1 MRPTQFP
8 ERIQREDG
16 KVGLLQMRSD
26 QIRKGLERAPHRSL
40 LYADGMTD
48 EELKSDKPLIAIIS
62 SQADI
67 IPGHNHLQRLVNDVK
82 AGIYMA
88 GGIPMQFGTIG
99 VCDGIAM
106 NHEGMKYSLT
116 SREVIAD
123 SVECAVQGHAFDGVV
138 LIPSCDKIVPGM
150 IMGALRVNLP
160 TVLVSGGP
168 MLAGRDRDR
177 KTETDLNTLFD
188 DKVYLSHHDNGKPYL
203 ENNPVNISIT
213 HTEKYVAVILH
224 EEENVGIDI
233 ESLDRDF
240 SAVEKKALSED
251 EIDDLEDEKRN
262 EQLAIYWCAKE
273 AVFKLL
279 SRYNVDFAEQIEI
292 ERFRPRG
299 EGELEATFT
308 SKKDDEEEFDLE
320 YITFD
325 RHVLVWVVG
334 E

>member
-1 MRPTQFP
+1 M
-8 ERIQREDG
+8 
-16 KVGLLQMRSD
+16 GLFLKKELDNEAVIAVWQVT
-26 QIRKGLERAPHRSL
+26 E
-40 LYADGMTD
+40 TE
-48 EELKSDKPLIAIIS
+48 EELKELSATPSDEMEEIS
-62 SQADI
+62 FIRSES
-67 IPGHNHLQRLVNDVK
+67 LRKQRL
-82 AGIYMA
+82 
-88 GGIPMQFGTIG
+88 
-99 VCDGIAM
+99 
-106 NHEGMKYSLT
+106 
-116 SREVIAD
+116 
-123 SVECAVQGHAFDGVV
+123 AVR
-138 LIPSCDKIVPGM
+138 
-150 IMGALRVNLP
+150 AL
-160 TVLVSGGP
+160 
-168 MLAGRDRDR
+168 
-177 KTETDLNTLFD
+177 LNTLFD
-188 DKVYLSHHDNGKPYL
+188 EKVYLSHHDNGKPYL

-273 AVFKLL
+273 AVYKLL

-308 SKKDDEEEFDLE
+308 SKDDEEEFDLE

-325 RHVLVWVVG
+325 RHILVWVVG

>member
-1 MRPTQFP
+1 M
-8 ERIQREDG
+8 
-16 KVGLLQMRSD
+16 GLYLKKKLD
-26 QIRKGLERAPHRSL
+26 NEAEIGVWQITE
-40 LYADGMTD
+40 TE
-48 EELKSDKPLIAIIS
+48 EELTELSSTPSDEMEEIS
-62 SQADI
+62 FIRSES
-67 IPGHNHLQRLVNDVK
+67 LRKQRL
-82 AGIYMA
+82 
-88 GGIPMQFGTIG
+88 
-99 VCDGIAM
+99 
-106 NHEGMKYSLT
+106 
-116 SREVIAD
+116 
-123 SVECAVQGHAFDGVV
+123 AVR
-138 LIPSCDKIVPGM
+138 
-150 IMGALRVNLP
+150 AL
-160 TVLVSGGP
+160 
-168 MLAGRDRDR
+168 
-177 KTETDLNTLFD
+177 LNTMFD
-188 DKVYLSHHDNGKPYL
+188 EKVYLSHHDNGKPYL

-273 AVFKLL
+273 AVYKLL

-308 SKKDDEEEFDLE
+308 SKDDEEEFDLE

>member
-1 MRPTQFP
+1 M
-8 ERIQREDG
+8 
-16 KVGLLQMRSD
+16 GLYLKKELD
-26 QIRKGLERAPHRSL
+26 NEAVIGVWQITE
-40 LYADGMTD
+40 TE
-48 EELKSDKPLIAIIS
+48 EELKELSSTPSDEMEEIS
-62 SQADI
+62 FIRSES
-67 IPGHNHLQRLVNDVK
+67 LRKQRL
-82 AGIYMA
+82 
-88 GGIPMQFGTIG
+88 
-99 VCDGIAM
+99 
-106 NHEGMKYSLT
+106 
-116 SREVIAD
+116 
-123 SVECAVQGHAFDGVV
+123 AVR
-138 LIPSCDKIVPGM
+138 
-150 IMGALRVNLP
+150 AL
-160 TVLVSGGP
+160 
-168 MLAGRDRDR
+168 
-177 KTETDLNTLFD
+177 LNTLFD

-308 SKKDDEEEFDLE
+308 GKKDDEEEFDLE

>member
-1 MRPTQFP
+1 M
-8 ERIQREDG
+8 
-16 KVGLLQMRSD
+16 GLYLKKELENEAVIGVW
-26 QIRKGLERAPHRSL
+26 QITE
-40 LYADGMTD
+40 TE
-48 EELKSDKPLIAIIS
+48 EELKELSSTPSDEMEEIS
-62 SQADI
+62 FIRSES
-67 IPGHNHLQRLVNDVK
+67 LRKQRL
-82 AGIYMA
+82 
-88 GGIPMQFGTIG
+88 
-99 VCDGIAM
+99 
-106 NHEGMKYSLT
+106 
-116 SREVIAD
+116 
-123 SVECAVQGHAFDGVV
+123 AVR
-138 LIPSCDKIVPGM
+138 
-150 IMGALRVNLP
+150 AL
-160 TVLVSGGP
+160 
-168 MLAGRDRDR
+168 
-177 KTETDLNTLFD
+177 LNTLFD
-188 DKVYLSHHDNGKPYL
+188 EKVYLSHHDNGKPYL

-251 EIDDLEDEKRN
+251 EIEDLEDDKRN